1 MNAPS
6 TLARRVF
13 TASALV
19 LAGAALSGCSLL
31 SSFVGGPPDGEV
43 DAFALKVGD
52 CLNDAQI
59 SEEITSVPFVDCS
72 EPHDSEVFAR
82 TDTTGDVFP
91 GNDALETELANFCRG
106 EVFTQFM
113 GIAYADSM
121 YDTSGYYPSTSSWES
136 GDRELLCT
144 VWDPNAQ
151 VTGTLAG
158 ING

>member
-1 MNAPS
+1 VNAPA
-6 TLARRVF
+6 TVARRAL
-13 TASALV
+13 TAAALL

-31 SSFVGGPPDGEV
+31 NTFVDAPPEGEV
-43 DAFALKVGD
+43 DAFAIKVGD

-59 SEEITSVPFVDCS
+59 NEEITSVPFVECS

-82 TDTTGDVFP
+82 TDATGDVFP
-91 GNDALETELANFCRG
+91 GNDALETELATFCRG
-106 EVFTQFM
+106 DVFTQFI
-113 GIAYADSM
+113 GVPYADSM
-121 YDTSGYYPSTSSWES
+121 YDTSGYFPSDSSWES

>member
-1 MNAPS
+1 M
-6 TLARRVF
+6 
-13 TASALV
+13 TAAAVV
-19 LAGAALSGCSLL
+19 LASVVLSGCGLISP
-31 SSFVGGPPDGEV
+31 FADAGVPPGEV
-43 DAFALKVGD
+43 DAFAIKVGD
-52 CLNDAQI
+52 CLNDADVND
-59 SEEITSVPFVDCS
+59 EITSVPFVECS

-106 EVFTQFM
+106 DVYTQFI
-113 GIAYADSM
+113 GIPYADSM
-121 YDTSGYYPSTSSWES
+121 YDTSGYYPSGSSWES

-151 VTGTLAG
+151 VTGTLKG